1 MRKRESLK
9 TKAPHS
15 GRILALFLP
24 ECLKS
29 FFVLVNSMQFAS
41 DVLKCCVKYCCHRLA
56 QKSSVK
62 VKLTSHAVEQG
73 SKSKRNIFHGKM
85 IGGWDDP
92 VGSEETLLRTS
103 WSRSCSWPW
112 SLFPSLLPF
121 FSSVTI
127 SPRAVA

>member
-1 MRKRESLK
+1 MRKREKSQDQGTTLWQD
-9 TKAPHS
+9 TRP
-15 GRILALFLP
+15 LFARMF
-24 ECLKS
+24 KV

-56 QKSSVK
+56 QKKGSGK

-92 VGSEETLLRTS
+92 VGS
-103 WSRSCSWPW
+103 WQWAW
-112 SLFPSLLPF
+112 Q
-121 FSSVTI
+121 
-127 SPRAVA
+127 